1 MVDVAAASFL
11 DAYDAAQQPQ
21 QKLGLLY
28 QWIATKPLALFK
40 ELRTKRPILVTPG
53 GPTVLAM
60 FADVEEALTRNLQF
74 TVQPYAPKMDPAVGP
89 FMLARDGTVYNQR
102 DKGIMR
108 ALIQQADLPS
118 VRQMVAKIGARLI
131 AQGASPDGRL
141 ELVSQVTRPGPVALT
156 GQYFGFPGPDLT
168 AMLRWSYATQNDM
181 FHNLTNDPKVHQAN
195 IAAGAEM
202 RAYLQDFLPRRAQQV
217 KIDPK
222 IDDVVARMLR
232 LQTPPQIGFDQGR
245 ILSNTMG
252 LLVGGIETTSAA
264 IVQAIDQLLDRPDQM
279 VAAKRAAQADDDAT
293 FDAIFWE
300 ALRFNPMA
308 SLVAR
313 LLVEPYTIA
322 AGTPRQTTLA
332 AGTLVFASIASAM
345 HDATVVTDPDTF
357 KPGRPAYHYL
367 HLGFGEHRCLGD
379 QVSLM
384 QAPELAKQIIK
395 AGFSKRAAG
404 AAGHLDFKG
413 GPFPE
418 SLILTK

>member
-1 MVDVAAASFL
+1 MIDVAASSFL
-11 DAYDAAQQPQ
+11 AAYDGAPSPQ
-21 QKLGLLY
+21 QKLGLLF

-40 ELRTKRPILVTPG
+40 ELRTSRPILITPG
-53 GPTVLAM
+53 GPVVLSM

-74 TVQPYAPKMDPAVGP
+74 TVKPYAPKMDPAVGP

-108 ALIQQADLPS
+108 ALIQQTDMPG
-118 VRQMVAKIGARLI
+118 VRQRVARIGAGLI

-141 ELVSQVTRPGPVALT
+141 ELVSQVTRPGPIALT

-168 AMLRWSYATQNDM
+168 AMMRWSYATQNDM
-181 FHNLTNDPKVHQAN
+181 FHNLTNDPTVHQACV
-195 IAAGAEM
+195 AAGAEM
-202 RAYLQDFLPRRAQQV
+202 KAYLDDFLPRRAQQV
-217 KIDPK
+217 KADPT

-264 IVQAIDQLLDRPDQM
+264 IVQAIDQLIDRPDQM
-279 VAAKRAAQADDDAT
+279 AAAQRAAQANDDAA
-293 FDAIFWE
+293 FDALFWE

-308 SLVAR
+308 PFVVR

-332 AGTLVFASIASAM
+332 AGSVVFASIASAM
-345 HDATVVTDPDTF
+345 HDAAVVTDPETF

-367 HLGFGEHRCLGD
+367 HLGFGEHLCLGD

-395 AGFSKRAAG
+395 AGFVKRAAG
-404 AAGHLDFKG
+404 AAGRLDFKG

-418 SLILTK
+418 SLILTR

>member
-11 DAYDAAQQPQ
+11 QAYDAAPPQ
-21 QKLGLLY
+21 QKAGLLF
-28 QWIATKPLALFK
+28 QWIATKPLALFA
-40 ELRTKRPILVTPG
+40 ELRAKRPILVTPG
-53 GPTVLAM
+53 GPTVLTM

-74 TVQPYAPKMDPAVGP
+74 TVKPYAPKMDPAVGP

-108 ALIQQADLPS
+108 ALIQQADLPG
-118 VRQMVAKIGARLI
+118 VRRRVAQIGAGMI
-131 AQGASPDGRL
+131 AEGTSPDGRL
-141 ELVSQVTRPGPVALT
+141 ELVSQVTRPGPIALT

-168 AMLRWSYATQNDM
+168 AMLRWSYATQYDM
-181 FHNLTNDPKVHQAN
+181 FHNLAGDPQVHAASV
-195 IAAGAEM
+195 AAGAEM
-202 RAYLQDFLPRRAQQV
+202 KAYLDDFLPRRAQQV
-217 KIDPK
+217 KADPK
-222 IDDVVARMLR
+222 LDDVVARMLR
-232 LQTPPQIGFDQGR
+232 LPTPPSIGFDQGR

-264 IVQAIDQLLDRPDQM
+264 IVQAIDQLLDRPDQL
-279 VAAKRAAQADDDAT
+279 AAAVKAAQADDDVT

-308 SLVAR
+308 PFVGR

-322 AGTPRQTTLA
+322 AGTPRQTALA
-332 AGTLVFASIASAM
+332 AGTLVFASVASAM
-345 HDATVVTDPDTF
+345 HDATVVPDPETF
-357 KPGRPAYHYL
+357 KAGRPAYHYL

-384 QAPELAKQIIK
+384 QAPELAKQILK
-395 AGFSKRAAG
+395 AGFTKRAAG
-404 AAGHLDFKG
+404 SSGQLDFKG

-418 SLILTK
+418 SLILTT

>member
-1 MVDVAAASFL
+1 MVDVAASSFL

-40 ELRTKRPILVTPG
+40 ELRAKRPILVTPG
-53 GPTVLAM
+53 GPTILAM

-74 TVQPYAPKMDPAVGP
+74 TVKPYAPKMDPAVGP

-102 DKGIMR
+102 DKSIMR

-118 VRQMVAKIGARLI
+118 VRQTVAKIGAKLI

-141 ELVSQVTRPGPVALT
+141 ELVSQVTRPGPIALT

-181 FHNLTNDPKVHQAN
+181 FHNLTDDPKVHAAN

-202 RAYLQDFLPRRAQQV
+202 RSYLEDFLPRRAKQV
-217 KIDPK
+217 KADPK
-222 IDDVVARMLR
+222 LDDVVSRMLR

-279 VAAKRAAQADDDAT
+279 VAAKRAAQANDDAT

-308 SLVAR
+308 PFVVR

-332 AGTLVFASIASAM
+332 AGTVVFASVASAM
-345 HDATVVTDPDTF
+345 HDGTVVPDPETF

-395 AGFSKRAAG
+395 AGFCKRAAG

-418 SLILTK
+418 SLVLTK

>member
-1 MVDVAAASFL
+1 MVDVAASSFL

-21 QKLGLLY
+21 QKLALLY

-53 GPTVLAM
+53 GPTILAM

-89 FMLARDGTVYNQR
+89 FMLARDGSVYNQR

-118 VRQMVAKIGARLI
+118 VRQRVARIGAGLI

-141 ELVSQVTRPGPVALT
+141 ELVSQVTRPGPIALT

-195 IAAGAEM
+195 LAAGAEM
-202 RAYLQDFLPRRAQQV
+202 RSYLQDFLPRRAQQV
-217 KIDPK
+217 KADPK

-232 LQTPPQIGFDQGR
+232 LQTPPQIGFDQSR

-264 IVQAIDQLLDRPDQM
+264 IVQALDQLLDRPDQM
-279 VAAKRAAQADDDAT
+279 VAAKRAAQAGDDAT

-308 SLVAR
+308 PFVVR

-395 AGFSKRAAG
+395 AGFCKRAAG
-404 AAGHLDFKG
+404 PAGHLDFKG

-418 SLILTK
+418 SLVLTK

>member
-1 MVDVAAASFL
+1 MVDVAASSFL

-40 ELRTKRPILVTPG
+40 ELRTRRPILVTPG
-53 GPTVLAM
+53 GPTLLAM

-74 TVQPYAPKMDPAVGP
+74 TVKPYAPKMDPAVGP

-102 DKGIMR
+102 DKSIMR

-118 VRQMVAKIGARLI
+118 VRQTVAKIGAKLI

-141 ELVSQVTRPGPVALT
+141 ELVSQVTRPGPIALT

-181 FHNLTNDPKVHQAN
+181 FHNLTDDPKVHAAN

-202 RAYLQDFLPRRAQQV
+202 RSYLEDFLPRRAKQV
-217 KIDPK
+217 KADPK
-222 IDDVVARMLR
+222 LDDVVSRMLR

-279 VAAKRAAQADDDAT
+279 VAAKRAAQANDDAT

-308 SLVAR
+308 PFVVR

-332 AGTLVFASIASAM
+332 AGTVVFASVASAM
-345 HDATVVTDPDTF
+345 HDGTVVPDPETF

-395 AGFSKRAAG
+395 AGFCKRAAG

-418 SLILTK
+418 SLVLTK